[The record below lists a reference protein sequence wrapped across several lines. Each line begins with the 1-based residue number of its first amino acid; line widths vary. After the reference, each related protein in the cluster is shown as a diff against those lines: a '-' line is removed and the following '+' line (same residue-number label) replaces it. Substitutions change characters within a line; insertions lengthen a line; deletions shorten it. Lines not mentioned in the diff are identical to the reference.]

1 MSEPEI
7 IDISNFDSDSTIN
20 INNSVD
26 RGEMRGSK
34 SSNFGIGIELLM
46 NDKKITSNHSNLNLG
61 ELDTLENELNDLVDD
76 IPSSSFKPKSD
87 MFGGPSVSFSEPS
100 IKIGGDSG
108 LGAST
113 SQTENDNK
121 TWDGYGKFNNIPLNP
136 DKVLPSEPK

>member
-46 NDKKITSNHSNLNLG
+46 NDKKRNSSGSSKISSDIDVNDLNNLED
-61 ELDTLENELNDLVDD
+61 ELNELTMPKKSIKSARSNMF
-76 IPSSSFKPKSD
+76 STSFK
-87 MFGGPSVSFSEPS
+87 
-100 IKIGGDSG
+100 
-108 LGAST
+108 
-113 SQTENDNK
+113 
-121 TWDGYGKFNNIPLNP
+121 LNE
-136 DKVLPSEPK
+136 DQVEDVTMDDDDESLEIITTGFLTF